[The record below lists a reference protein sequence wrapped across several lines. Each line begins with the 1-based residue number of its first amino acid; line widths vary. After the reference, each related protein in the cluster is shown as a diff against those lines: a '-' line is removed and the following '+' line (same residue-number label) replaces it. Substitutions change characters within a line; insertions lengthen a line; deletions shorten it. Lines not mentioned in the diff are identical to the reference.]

1 MSEHSARI
9 NALPCISIAPDW
21 RRVPRHRDSSPDE
34 IDRIY
39 QGNNNLFPRPPSI
52 ILSPSL
58 STLHSYKR
66 QVDLLTCVE
75 RLADDFWEEHLHA
88 GRLGRWLPRKTSAH
102 NYWHERDGRPRQQY
116 QYIPSARHR
125 PFIPSP

>member
-58 STLHSYKR
+58 PTLHSYKR